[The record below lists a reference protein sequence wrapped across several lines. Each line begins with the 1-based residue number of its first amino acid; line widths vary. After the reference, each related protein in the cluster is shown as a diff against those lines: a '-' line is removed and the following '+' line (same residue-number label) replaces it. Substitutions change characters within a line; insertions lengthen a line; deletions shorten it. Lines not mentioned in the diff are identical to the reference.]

1 MLSSITKKGETVSA
15 SSPLVGFGELN
26 DNTIKG
32 LTSLLSGEQKIESIA
47 YTWFMFKP
55 VDCVCYSWRLL
66 LASMSIARGAYQLM
80 W

>member
-1 MLSSITKKGETVSA
+1 
-15 SSPLVGFGELN
+15 LN

-55 VDCVCYSWRLL
+55 VDCVCYSWSLL
-66 LASMSIARGAYQLM
+66 LAG
-80 W
+80 